1 LDTAALSSDTE
12 ELGTVPLPT
21 PGENPAGGD
30 RKRVRGRRWRGLT
43 GSFAAGLVVL
53 AVVVLG
59 SGVLALSTGA
69 PGPGLL
75 MLIGHPIGAILAL
88 VAQRVADRKTGGV
101 AVGAGAAVLAITAA
115 TVWSLWLA

>member
-1 LDTAALSSDTE
+1 LSSDTE

-21 PGENPAGGD
+21 PGESPAGED

-53 AVVVLG
+53 AVIVLG
-59 SGVLALSTGA
+59 SGVYALSTGA
-69 PGPGLL
+69 PGPGPL

-88 VAQRVADRKTGGV
+88 SAQWVADRKTGVV
-101 AVGAGAAVLAITAA
+101 AVAGGAAVLALTVA
-115 TVWSLWLA
+115 TVWTLWLL

>member
-1 LDTAALSSDTE
+1 MPSDTE
-12 ELGTVPLPT
+12 ELGTAPLPA
-21 PGENPAGGD
+21 PGENPPGED

-59 SGVLALSTGA
+59 SGVFAMSTGA

-75 MLIGHPIGAILAL
+75 ILIGHPVGAVLAL
-88 VAQRVADRKTGGV
+88 VAQRLADRRTGIV
-101 AVGAGAAVLAITAA
+101 AAGAGAAVLAITAA
-115 TVWSLWLA
+115 NVMILWLA

>member
-1 LDTAALSSDTE
+1 LSSETE
-12 ELGTVPLPT
+12 ELGTVPSPT
-21 PGENPAGGD
+21 PGEDPAGGD

-59 SGVLALSTGA
+59 SGVHALSTDA
-69 PGPGLL
+69 PGPGPL

-88 VAQRVADRKTGGV
+88 VAQRVADRKTGVV
-101 AVGAGAAVLAITAA
+101 AVTAGAVVLAL
-115 TVWSLWLA
+115 TVAVVWTLWLI